1 MNIHQRH
8 ERGGL
13 HNCHIDIKTVANL
26 HFKDPCPEGKVD
38 PVTNLGPN
46 GSKSRSKQLER
57 DASASTFGVYKQS
70 CDFPSP
76 FLPGGVRGGAVA
88 VSASAGADHARP
100 GEPRPRP
107 LPVKNGEGRPQAP
120 LRPPMSAPLWS
131 SSSVAKPDRE
141 PAETES
147 QIDANWM
154 NSMFD

>member
-76 FLPGGVRGGAVA
+76 FLRGGVRGGAVA

-107 LPVKNGEGRPQAP
+107 FPVKNGEGRPGP
-120 LRPPMSAPLWS
+120 LSDLPCRRRCGRRLLSLS
-131 SSSVAKPDRE
+131 RIGNLRKPSRRS
-141 PAETES
+141 T
-147 QIDANWM
+147 QTG
-154 NSMFD
+154 